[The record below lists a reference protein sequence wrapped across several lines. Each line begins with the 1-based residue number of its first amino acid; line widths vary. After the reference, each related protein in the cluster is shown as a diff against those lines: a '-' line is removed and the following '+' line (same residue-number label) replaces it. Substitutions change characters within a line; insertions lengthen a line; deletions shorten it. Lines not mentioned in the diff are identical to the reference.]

1 MHILKVYSDL
11 ETPVSLF
18 LRLRKRGEPAFLLES
33 AEQGVSF
40 GRYSFIG
47 IGKKDELILTPEGR
61 FFNSKGKIDMDKGK
75 TPLSYIEDFLKE
87 NKRLISIHDAELPPF
102 SGGAIGYVSYE
113 YISYIENIPLKNSN
127 FNIFHFVIPLHLIIF
142 DHVKNQLYIISESP
156 EEIIEKIHNKNIGFT
171 PKKSFFTQ
179 PISNFSKEEFCDTV
193 KKAKEYII
201 EGDIFQVVISQVFKF
216 KTDIEPFSIYR
227 ALRMINPSPYMFYL
241 DFGESTILG
250 SSPEVM
256 VKSTKNKAILK
267 PIAGTRKR
275 GITIE
280 EDLKMEKE
288 LLSSEKERAEHTMLV
303 DLGRNDLGRV
313 CKIGSVKL
321 EETMVLEKYSHVIHL
336 VSLITGEL
344 PKEKSVVELFEATFP
359 AGTVTGAPKIRA
371 MEIIKELETTPRG
384 PYAGAVLYFS
394 YPNNEGHINMDS
406 GIMIR
411 SFFFKGNEGY
421 IQAGAGIV
429 YDSIAEDE
437 YTETLNKLKALFQS
451 LEIARD
457 IEGGVL

>member
-47 IGKKDELILTPEGR
+47 IGKKDELLLTPD
-61 FFNSKGKIDMDKGK
+61 GKLTNTQREIEIKDGK
-75 TPLSYIEDFLKE
+75 TPLSYMEDFLKE
-87 NKRLISIHDAELPPF
+87 NGNLSIYDSELPPF
-102 SGGAIGYVSYE
+102 SGGALGYVSYE
-113 YISYIENIPLKNSN
+113 YISYIENIPLRNSE

-156 EEIIEKIHNKNIGFT
+156 EEIMKKIHDKGAEPT
-171 PKKSFFTQ
+171 PKKAFFTQ
-179 PISNFSKEEFCDTV
+179 PISNFSKEKFCTTI
-193 KKAKEYII
+193 KRAKEYIV
-201 EGDIFQVVISQVFKF
+201 EGDIFQVVISQAFKF
-216 KTDIEPFSIYR
+216 KTDIDPFSIYR

-241 DFGESTILG
+241 NFGESTILG

-275 GITIE
+275 GATLE
-280 EDLKMEKE
+280 EDLVMEKE

-303 DLGRNDLGRV
+303 DLGRNDLGKV
-313 CKIGSVKL
+313 SKIGSVKL
-321 EETMVLEKYSHVIHL
+321 EETMVLEKYSHVMHL
-336 VSLITGEL
+336 VSLISGEL
-344 PKEKSVVELFEATFP
+344 PKEKSVIDLFEATFP

-371 MEIIKELETTPRG
+371 MEIIEELEPTPRG

-394 YPNNEGHINMDS
+394 YPDNDGYVNMDS

-411 SFFFKGNEGY
+411 SFFFRGKEGY

-429 YDSIAEDE
+429 YDSIAENE
-437 YTETLNKLKALFQS
+437 YIETLNKLKALFQS